1 MSAASELPVAV
12 PPAVEASHAYQL
24 RRRLRDDVRRQ
35 RLVLA
40 VVDDDPTGTQT
51 VRDVPL
57 VTDWEQAEL
66 AWAMDAAAP
75 TFAVLTN
82 SRAYGEADAREC
94 NRAIGER
101 LARLAVKRG
110 IGLRVIS
117 RSDSTLRGHFP
128 AEPLALADGLR
139 AGGLGIDAVLV
150 CPAYPEAGRITA
162 EDTHW
167 VKGPGG
173 FIPAAESEYARDAAF
188 SYESSDLPGW
198 IGERAGGHA
207 AVASISLA
215 DIRLGGSRHVADVLE
230 RAARES
236 DYIVVNACAPEDLD
250 VVAWAVQL
258 AESQGMRLLYRT
270 GPSFVSARVGEATAE
285 PLRQREI
292 AMPGGRGLVVVG
304 SHTELTTRQVAQAVE
319 RHALS
324 LVTLDVAALMNDEA
338 EHTDEV
344 PRVIQAAREGLSSG
358 SVALVTSRTVFA
370 AGHGEESLRAVRR
383 IAEALVAVVRSVVQE
398 QHVDWLIAKGGIT
411 SHDMAT
417 RALEAQRATVL
428 GQLFP
433 GRVSVWQ
440 LEGGVLPGLRY
451 VVFPGNVGDD
461 GTLARSIDRL
471 LGKP

>member
-12 PPAVEASHAYQL
+12 PPAVEAAHAYQL
-24 RRRLRDDVRRQ
+24 RRRLRDAVRRQ

-82 SRAYGEADAREC
+82 SRAYGEADARGC

-101 LARLAVKRG
+101 LARLAVERG

-128 AEPLALADGLR
+128 AEPLALIDGLA

-162 EDTHW
+162 DNTHW
-167 VKGPGG
+167 VQGPSG
-173 FIPAAESEYARDAAF
+173 FIPAAKSEYARDAAF

-198 IGERAGGHA
+198 IRERAGGDVS
-207 AVASISLA
+207 VASIGLQ
-215 DIRLGGSRHVADVLE
+215 DIRLGGSAHVADVLE

-236 DYIVVNACAPEDLD
+236 DYIVVNACASEDLD
-250 VVAWAVQL
+250 VVASAVEL
-258 AESQGMRLLYRT
+258 AEIRGARLLYRT

-292 AMPGGRGLVVVG
+292 AMRGGRGLVVVG
-304 SHTELTTRQVAQAVE
+304 SHTDLTTRQLAKAVE
-319 RHALS
+319 RHDLEP
-324 LVTLDVAALMNDEA
+324 VTLDVGALIHDDA
-338 EHTDEV
+338 DRRDAV
-344 PRVIQAAREGLSSG
+344 ARAVHAVRSGLASG

-370 AGHGEESLRAVRR
+370 AGHGQESLWAVRR
-383 IAEALVAVVRSVVQE
+383 IAGALVAVVRSVLQE
-398 QHVDWLIAKGGIT
+398 QRVDWLVAKGGIT

-417 RALEAQRATVL
+417 RALEAPRATVL

-461 GTLARSIDRL
+461 LTLARSIDRL